1 MKYALV
7 FISWAL
13 LFPALHAIG
22 QQGAKDLMHL
32 QYARAAQNT
41 LDLYLPA
48 QYTTKNPVVIMIHG
62 GAWMMGGN
70 EYTRKT
76 SRDLRDS
83 GFIVANVDY
92 RYVSDSVHGKDLLT
106 DIDSAVLYMQK
117 IASSYHFRNSGY
129 TMAGISAGAHL
140 ALLYGY
146 TTRRKIRSIVA
157 LCPPTRLDDTGTL
170 AFLQKNNLV
179 RNAELLA
186 NAQYRKGE
194 QPDQAFT
201 ELSPYAHIKKIPTLL
216 FHSDKD
222 ELVPFEQSKFLY
234 GKLQEKKVRS
244 KLVVMKGKGHDAGMN
259 NPDSERLV
267 LSETVNWIKGN
278 N

>member
-13 LFPALHAIG
+13 LFPGIRAMG

-32 QYARAAQNT
+32 QYARAGQNT

-48 QYTTKNPVVIMIHG
+48 SYTNKTPVVIMIHG
-62 GAWMMGGN
+62 GAWMIGGN

-117 IASSYHFRNSGY
+117 ISSSYHFRNSGY
-129 TMAGISAGAHL
+129 VMAGISAGAHL

-146 TTRRKIRSIVA
+146 TKGRKIRSIGA
-157 LCPPTRLDDTGTL
+157 LCPPTRLDDTSTL
-170 AFLQKNNLV
+170 TFLQKNNLV

-186 NAQYRKGE
+186 NSRYQKGV
-194 QPDQAFT
+194 QPDKAFT
-201 ELSPYAHIKKIPTLL
+201 EVSPYAHIKKIPTLL
-216 FHSDKD
+216 FHGDKD
-222 ELVPFEQSKFLY
+222 DLVPFEQSKFLY
-234 GKLQEKKVRS
+234 AKLQEKKVRS
-244 KLVVMKGKGHDAGMN
+244 KLVIMKGKGHDVGMN
-259 NPDSERLV
+259 NPDSEQVV
-267 LSETVNWIKGN
+267 LSETVNWIRGN